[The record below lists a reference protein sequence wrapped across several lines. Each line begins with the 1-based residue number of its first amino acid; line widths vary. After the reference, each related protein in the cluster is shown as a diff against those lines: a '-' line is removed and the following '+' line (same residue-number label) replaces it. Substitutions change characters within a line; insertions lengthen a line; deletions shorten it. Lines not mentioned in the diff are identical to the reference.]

1 MLRQHNMTTRI
12 CHRVQY
18 LRHWIRSITMLNLR
32 SEKSKNK
39 STSSTTQLMRKCY
52 NLSPWISQKLSLKR
66 NNLSQKNSIQMDSL
80 DQLCQAWVFKEW
92 TINLERLLSKWVS
105 LKMLQQFGEK
115 MIQKLKSI
123 FKLST
128 QKVQLLKTQKKFLEM
143 VQLSQIF
150 KLTPLMLKKISWMK
164 LKKKF

>member
-39 STSSTTQLMRKCY
+39 STSSIIQLMRKCY
-52 NLSPWISQKLSLKR
+52 NLSQWLSQKFSLKR

-80 DQLCQAWVFKEW
+80 DQLCQAWVSKEW
-92 TINLERLLSKWVS
+92 TTNLERLLSKWVS

-150 KLTPLMLKKISWMK
+150 KLIPLMLKKISWMK